1 MVKAKGIVAVAYAK
15 PLCLEQVLSSRNVQ
29 TVELK
34 EIAQAWGNVAGVIVH
49 EPRLSRAKGVQR
61 EKLKLAAP
69 EMFNGTFPVP
79 SRRIFGWKDTKS
91 IHYLETKQFLDEA
104 LIETVD
110 SLRHVP
116 LGQLVAEPPTLMWEH
131 QGKCPCG
138 RRSFLSASVANAS
151 RQRQMSESRKRRP
164 VYKVKA

>member
-1 MVKAKGIVAVAYAK
+1 M
-15 PLCLEQVLSSRNVQ
+15 LSSRNVQ
-29 TVELK
+29 TAELK
-34 EIAQAWGNVAGVIVH
+34 EIAQAWGNVAGVVVH

-104 LIETVD
+104 LIET
-110 SLRHVP
+110 
-116 LGQLVAEPPTLMWEH
+116 G
-131 QGKCPCG
+131 
-138 RRSFLSASVANAS
+138 LSEARAVRAIGCRATDINVGTSRQMPMRASVLS
-151 RQRQMSESRKRRP
+151 L
-164 VYKVKA
+164 